1 MAPLLRR
8 SGCLW
13 RLPAAAS
20 CGMIALLP
28 LVIAGPAAG
37 PLASP
42 PRFSQAFGVST
53 LAGPYG
59 VATDAR
65 VDVWVTDTGHDRVAE
80 FTASSRLLT
89 MFGSG
94 VDQPEGRAPDG
105 RGGVRVAPPARAR
118 VAELAAGG
126 VRLGAGGAAG
136 RGPRQLDHQ
145 AALAVSPAGTVY

>member
-65 VDVWVTDTGHDRVAE
+65 GDVWVTDTGHDRVAE
-80 FTASSRLLT
+80 FTASGRLLT

-94 VDQPEGRAPDG
+94 LDQPEGIATDA
-105 RGGVRVAPPARAR
+105 RGDVWVADTGHDRV
-118 VAELAAGG
+118 VEFSAGG
-126 VRLGAGGAAG
+126 RRLAGVGAGGRG
-136 RGPRQLDHQ
+136 RGP
-145 AALAVSPAGTVY
+145 PA